1 MAAISRKF
9 NWLLILSVSLSVLVS
24 AVATTSYLIH
34 IMDKNTH
41 EKNIVQIK
49 GLSNYIYE
57 YLNTAY
63 TLNYQ
68 ISLNPIIKD
77 QIENANSNLES
88 RTASYNRIY
97 KTEGSFSKISGPP
110 FLVMIQNEYDFVDLL
125 YVQDSNGYQT
135 GKSYGP
141 IGYRGDRWWYKEF
154 INNRDSTPFISKSY
168 YSLSGNKPVASI
180 FHPVMDKGML
190 IGIMGMDIVFSDLQK
205 NVESYLNTKNMY
217 AIVVDT
223 EGVIIA
229 HPDKNKLKEIY
240 NLKNMTKKIL
250 ATGAK
255 GEILLDSKGNQVTKT
270 VTLDWSGDISK
281 AVRSALKGNSGYIL
295 NVDVTGIPST
305 VYYQS
310 VHLPGKNLS
319 TDNYAVLLIQGK
331 TEIVKAK
338 NIIILS
344 TFFLILLTIV
354 ILFAFFH
361 FRFKKFII
369 NPLEILIKSMN
380 NVDIDNYQLI
390 ELNTNDE
397 FSLMADTYNNLRK
410 NLSIANKRL
419 LEKIET
425 LKEREAGF
433 RTLSEIGLA
442 LSTENDI
449 KNLLELV
456 LNEAMRLTHSDGGTL
471 YVFDEEKQNLRFEIL
486 CNISMNIKIGGISE
500 NKITFPPVP
509 LYNNG
514 KPNFTNVSSYSALTG
529 EIINIPDV
537 YKAEGFDFSGMRAY
551 DKNNGYHSE
560 SMLVIPMM
568 NKDKELIGVLQL
580 INAQNKLT
588 DGIIPF
594 SKVNENLIATLAY
607 QSAVKMTNVQLHH
620 KLKEL
625 LHSIIK
631 SIAAAIDEKSPF
643 TGKHISNVFHLT
655 MIIARQINIEDKGFF
670 KDIFLSDDQ
679 LEELWLSA
687 WMHDIGKITT
697 PENLL
702 NKRTKLHLLQDG
714 FEFIETRFDLI
725 QKIFENDVL
734 SKKLEKVP
742 KSEKNRIEFR
752 NLDEELVKKTERLKK
767 DLVFIKG
774 CNTPDSHMD
783 EGKLKHLMEI
793 AERTIPCS
801 GKNVNY
807 ISNIERE
814 NLSILSGTLND
825 GEREIIED
833 HVRMTQVILDQIS
846 FPKSISKVS
855 EYASMHH
862 ETLDG
867 KGYHRGLKA
876 DDIPLQARIIAFAD
890 IIEALTSKERPY
902 RKPLKHKEVIKIL
915 EQMTSNNRIDPDIYK
930 LIVDRNIIDIYFKE
944 IMEDN

>member
-1 MAAISRKF
+1 
-9 NWLLILSVSLSVLVS
+9 
-24 AVATTSYLIH
+24 
-34 IMDKNTH
+34 
-41 EKNIVQIK
+41 
-49 GLSNYIYE
+49 
-57 YLNTAY
+57 
-63 TLNYQ
+63 
-68 ISLNPIIKD
+68 
-77 QIENANSNLES
+77 
-88 RTASYNRIY
+88 
-97 KTEGSFSKISGPP
+97 
-110 FLVMIQNEYDFVDLL
+110 
-125 YVQDSNGYQT
+125 
-135 GKSYGP
+135 
-141 IGYRGDRWWYKEF
+141 
-154 INNRDSTPFISKSY
+154 
-168 YSLSGNKPVASI
+168 
-180 FHPVMDKGML
+180 
-190 IGIMGMDIVFSDLQK
+190 
-205 NVESYLNTKNMY
+205 
-217 AIVVDT
+217 
-223 EGVIIA
+223 
-229 HPDKNKLKEIY
+229 
-240 NLKNMTKKIL
+240 
-250 ATGAK
+250 
-255 GEILLDSKGNQVTKT
+255 
-270 VTLDWSGDISK
+270 
-281 AVRSALKGNSGYIL
+281 
-295 NVDVTGIPST
+295 
-305 VYYQS
+305 
-310 VHLPGKNLS
+310 
-319 TDNYAVLLIQGK
+319 
-331 TEIVKAK
+331 
-338 NIIILS
+338 
-344 TFFLILLTIV
+344 
-354 ILFAFFH
+354 
-361 FRFKKFII
+361 
-369 NPLEILIKSMN
+369 
-380 NVDIDNYQLI
+380 
-390 ELNTNDE
+390 
-397 FSLMADTYNNLRK
+397 
-410 NLSIANKRL
+410 
-419 LEKIET
+419 
-425 LKEREAGF
+425 
-433 RTLSEIGLA
+433 
-442 LSTENDI
+442 
-449 KNLLELV
+449 
-456 LNEAMRLTHSDGGTL
+456 
-471 YVFDEEKQNLRFEIL
+471 
-486 CNISMNIKIGGISE
+486 MNIKIGGISE